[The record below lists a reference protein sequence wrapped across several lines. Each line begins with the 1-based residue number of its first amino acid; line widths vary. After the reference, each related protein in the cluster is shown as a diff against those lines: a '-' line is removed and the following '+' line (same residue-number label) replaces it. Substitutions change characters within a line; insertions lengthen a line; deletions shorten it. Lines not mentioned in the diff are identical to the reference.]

1 MSAKAGLCLISSQIK
16 GIFYDLRTKK
26 TILYDGSSRK
36 KYTNLNPACLK
47 KDFMTAYGVV
57 RLLDHL
63 ISSSMVPYDTE
74 IVNLVECLRGLLSD
88 CVEKHILSITMEN

>member
-1 MSAKAGLCLISSQIK
+1 MLEGEYLEMADQLK
-16 GIFYDLRTKK
+16 
-26 TILYDGSSRK
+26 K
-36 KYTNLNPACLK
+36 KYDEITDKMEKIELLAIDLK

-63 ISSSMVPYDTE
+63 ISSSPVPYDTE

-88 CVEKHILSITMEN
+88 CVEKHILSITIEN